1 VHSLFLIEPPFP
13 LITTISVTMDQ
24 PLPALAEA
32 EQAVLKDHVIEKLKK
47 LDLFTGMRNSL
58 FARADVS

>member
-1 VHSLFLIEPPFP
+1 
-13 LITTISVTMDQ
+13 MDQ

-47 LDLFTGMRNSL
+47 LDLFTGMRTSR
-58 FARADVS
+58 FVRADVS